1 MLCITDMRLSISR
14 ISYCSADATYDRVFA
29 FIATNK
35 NETLE
40 CHAFLCPKRK
50 MVSSSIICFLDPYSH
65 TFVPPTSHDNSR
77 WHLSHA
83 VSASVVPIH
92 EGRVL
97 RQAEPILTS
106 LRI

>member
-1 MLCITDMRLSISR
+1 MMSGTMTTTTVPTFRHLKFTSNESFQLHLR

-50 MVSSSIICFLDPYSH
+50 MV
-65 TFVPPTSHDNSR
+65 R
-77 WHLSHA
+77 K
-83 VSASVVPIH
+83 
-92 EGRVL
+92 
-97 RQAEPILTS
+97 
-106 LRI
+106 